1 MLSKLNRDGDGAR
14 SPVRLL
20 AAAVVSGALGLAGC
34 SAAYVEGDAA
44 SVLLVIQNIAAG
56 APVLSDVRG
65 TGGLIVNCQVT
76 MTLSAQA
83 KNPNSPASLSE
94 DVRVSRY
101 DVAYRR
107 SDGRG
112 VQGLDVPY
120 SISGNM
126 TAFVESGGGSTTD
139 VAIDLVRHQAKLEPP
154 LSNIVGLQVVTMFAD
169 VTLFGQTLSG
179 KAMTARGSAQVT
191 FADFADGTPTCEG
204 S

>member
-1 MLSKLNRDGDGAR
+1 MLRKLSRDGNAGRRA
-14 SPVRLL
+14 SRLGVAAAL
-20 AAAVVSGALGLAGC
+20 AAALAVSGCG
-34 SAAYVEGDAA
+34 AAYVEGDAA
-44 SVLLVIQNIAAG
+44 SVLLLIQSIAEG

-65 TGGLIVNCQVT
+65 TAGAIVNCQVV
-76 MTLSAQA
+76 LSLASRP
-83 KNPNSPASLSE
+83 KNPLSPVGLSE
-94 DVRVSRY
+94 DVRVTRY

-126 TAFVESGGGSTTD
+126 TLLVESGGTATQD

-169 VTLFGQTLSG
+169 VTLYGQTVSR
-179 KAMTARGSAQVT
+179 KTVTAQGSVQVT
-191 FADFADGTPTCEG
+191 FADFADGTTTCEG